1 MCYVKNQAANKA
13 GRSGANG
20 ITAGKNR
27 ALAFLR
33 RLLARIF
40 VISGISV
47 TLLHGHKLYEA
58 HETERA
64 AKTAERDQVLAS
76 SIQITMVD
84 SGRIVD
90 GVKVTQLSKGL
101 GTLVEHD
108 GQRYIMTH
116 NHWALPETTL
126 ERVELRDADGR
137 LLTVMA
143 RMSYLSLL
151 RYSDAGTLLL
161 AAPPELDA
169 MPAAE
174 LGDSAT
180 LIIGAGLFI
189 VTRDKQDENFLTV
202 IEAEVEQAG
211 GRKMPAQLLLR
222 GPQTAVAPG
231 DSGGGVWHDGRLVG
245 NMWAIVESL
254 QQTPWAWQGW
264 FSSPIE
270 PKPTG
275 GYIVAEQPLD
285 SAPVYPPFVYQG
297 ALNSGLLP

>member
-1 MCYVKNQAANKA
+1 
-13 GRSGANG
+13 
-20 ITAGKNR
+20 
-27 ALAFLR
+27 
-33 RLLARIF
+33 
-40 VISGISV
+40 
-47 TLLHGHKLYEA
+47 
-58 HETERA
+58 
-64 AKTAERDQVLAS
+64 
-76 SIQITMVD
+76 
-84 SGRIVD
+84 
-90 GVKVTQLSKGL
+90 
-101 GTLVEHD
+101 
-108 GQRYIMTH
+108 
-116 NHWALPETTL
+116 
-126 ERVELRDADGR
+126 
-137 LLTVMA
+137 LLTIMA

-169 MPAAE
+169 MPAAR

-180 LIIGAGLFI
+180 LTIGAGLLI
-189 VTRDKQDENFLTV
+189 VTRDKQDENCLTV
-202 IEAEVEQAG
+202 IDAEVEQAG

-270 PKPTG
+270 PQPTG

-285 SAPVYPPFVYQG
+285 SEPLYPPFAYEG
-297 ALNSGLLP
+297 ALHSGLLP